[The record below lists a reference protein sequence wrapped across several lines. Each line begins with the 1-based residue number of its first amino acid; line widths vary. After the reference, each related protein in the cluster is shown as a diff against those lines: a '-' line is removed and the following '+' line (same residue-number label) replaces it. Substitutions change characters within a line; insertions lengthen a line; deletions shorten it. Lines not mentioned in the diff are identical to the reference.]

1 VLSPHLL
8 ASGGDD
14 GDLYIWDIS
23 TPSSLSHYPSLRG
36 GIQGELSYVSWN
48 RKVQNIL
55 ASTSFSGTS
64 VVWDLRRQK
73 PVISFTDPTSRRRC
87 STLQW
92 NPDVAT
98 QLIVASDDDRSPSLQ
113 VWDLR
118 NSVSPLKE
126 LVGHTKGNICWP
138 CSRACLPLNK
148 LKADCVFKHL
158 PGRM

>member
-1 VLSPHLL
+1 MSAYSHVVITFLCLCLTLLFLLVLIFSFHHLQ
-8 ASGGDD
+8 
-14 GDLYIWDIS
+14 
-23 TPSSLSHYPSLRG
+23 G

-113 VWDLR
+113 VC
-118 NSVSPLKE
+118 
-126 LVGHTKGNICWP
+126 T
-138 CSRACLPLNK
+138 RACFLAPQPPLLSGCQYGLPCLT
-148 LKADCVFKHL
+148 HL
-158 PGRM
+158 